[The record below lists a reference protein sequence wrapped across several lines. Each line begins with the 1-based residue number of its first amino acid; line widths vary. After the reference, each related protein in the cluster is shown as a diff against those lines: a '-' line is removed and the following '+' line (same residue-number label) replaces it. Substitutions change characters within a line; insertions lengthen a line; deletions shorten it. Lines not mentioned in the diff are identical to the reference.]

1 MQARQA
7 FHIAHRSELLHVKQ
21 VSMWTSTEDHC
32 GLPASGACCLFD
44 LQLGAG
50 PVFLCDELSA
60 IGEAS
65 LQKVY
70 VAEKADDQQPTICR
84 SLLTKDLLRSF
95 ATWRLRSSG
104 E

>member
-1 MQARQA
+1 
-7 FHIAHRSELLHVKQ
+7 
-21 VSMWTSTEDHC
+21 MWTSTEDHR

-50 PVFLCDELSA
+50 PVFLCDEHSDT
-60 IGEAS
+60 GEAS
-65 LQKVY
+65 LQKDY
-70 VAEKADDQQPTICR
+70 VAENADDEQPTLCR
-84 SLLTKDLLRSF
+84 RLLTKDLLRSF